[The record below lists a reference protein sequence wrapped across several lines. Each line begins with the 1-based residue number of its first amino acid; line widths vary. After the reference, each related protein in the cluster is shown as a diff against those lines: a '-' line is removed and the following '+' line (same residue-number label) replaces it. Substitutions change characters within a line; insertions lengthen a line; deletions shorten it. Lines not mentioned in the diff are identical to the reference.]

1 MENRAGDL
9 VAGSRAWEEA
19 GLLDGLDEAQRR
31 ARVALLEELRRQGA
45 SLEEIA
51 EAAAADRL
59 VLLPAELA
67 LGGRGGHTLAE
78 VARQSGLEEGFLR
91 AYSVAMGLPV
101 ARGDPP
107 IAGEDD
113 VEAARIVAQAVQA
126 GLPPDGLVE
135 VARISGQWLPVLSQA
150 LVRLVGGTFL
160 RPGDTELDVALRYRA
175 VAEELR
181 PLLGRIIDHHLT
193 QHLRQAIR
201 AEVLSHVQVAAG
213 SVPKVDEVAVA
224 FADLSG
230 FTRLGTRVAA
240 DEMGRVAGRLAAL
253 TTETVAPPIQ
263 VVKFLGDA
271 AMLVSTDPAPLL
283 HTLLRLIDAVDG
295 EDGDLPRLHAGAA
308 LGAAVSRAGD
318 WFGHAVNLSSRIAAL
333 ARPGTVVGDAAL
345 RAATRDTMRWSRLPR
360 RHLRGVP
367 GTVTLHRMCGPA
379 GEQPLQMPGL

>member
-1 MENRAGDL
+1 
-9 VAGSRAWEEA
+9 V
-19 GLLDGLDEAQRR
+19 
-31 ARVALLEELRRQGA
+31 LEELSRQGA
-45 SLEEIA
+45 SAEEIA

-78 VARQSGLEEGFLR
+78 VARQAGLEEGFLR
-91 AYSVAMGLPV
+91 AYGLAMGLPV

-113 VEAARIVAQAVQA
+113 VEAARILARAIQA
-126 GLPPDGLVE
+126 GLPPDGLLE

-175 VAEELR
+175 IAEELR

-201 AEVLSHVQVAAG
+201 SEVLSHVQVAAG

-230 FTRLGTRVAA
+230 FTRLGTRVPA

-253 TTETVAPPIQ
+253 TTETVAPPVQ

-271 AMLVSTDPAPLL
+271 AMLVSTDPAALL
-283 HTLLRLIDAVDG
+283 HALLRLLEAVDA
-295 EDGDLPRLHAGAA
+295 ERGDLPRLHAGAA
-308 LGAAVSRAGD
+308 LGGAVARAGD
-318 WFGHAVNLSSRIAAL
+318 WFGHAVNLSSRITAV

-345 RAATRDTMRWSRLPR
+345 RVATGDAMRWSRLPR
-360 RHLRGVP
+360 RHLRGLP
-367 GTVTLHRMCGPA
+367 GTVALYRLRGPL
-379 GEQPLQMPGL
+379 GEQAPDRPGL